1 MEEKHHHKEEEK
13 HTHIHEHDHNSHDS
27 SHNNVLPHHH
37 TNEHTINEEK
47 ENPEHDVKI
56 LLNGKNVQCSS
67 DEYLIDI
74 AKRENIEIPRLCL
87 YDRLERTANCRLC
100 IVEVELNGKKRI
112 MTSCSTKA
120 VEGMIVLT
128 HTPKVLE
135 HRRINLELLLANHDL
150 NCPTCPKNLH
160 CDLQKYSSD
169 FMIKETRFNGVRR
182 ITSVDESS
190 KSIRRDDNRC
200 ILCGR
205 CIKMCNDVQTVNA
218 IQQNFRGFNT
228 VITPPLGHSMAE
240 SACVN
245 CGQCV
250 IACPTGALTEKSD
263 IQHVIDALNTPGKI
277 LIAQTAPSIRATLGE
292 CFGMAPGHNVTGKMV
307 QALRMIGFHKVF
319 DTDLAADV
327 TIVEEATEFI
337 KRLNSG
343 KAEDLPMITTCCP
356 AWIKFGEQFYFN
368 ELNHMSTCRSPQAIM
383 ASLIKTYY
391 AKQIAKDP
399 KDIVLVDIM
408 PCTAKK
414 FEICRPEFKNEADY
428 VLTTVELAKL
438 IKEMN
443 IDFISIENS
452 DFDSP
457 LGESTGAGVIF
468 GHTGGVMEAALR
480 TVADWMGHKDFKSI
494 DYENICGMETLK
506 EATVEIAGHKV
517 NIAVAHTLGEA
528 RKLMEEIKAGKSKYQ
543 FIEIMACYGGCIG
556 GGGQPRPCDAETLKK
571 RTGALIKEDEHKEIR
586 KSHKNPAVIN
596 LYKEYLGEYGSEQAH
611 KLLHTSYYP
620 QDYK

>member
-1 MEEKHHHKEEEK
+1 MEEKHNHEGHKEEHHAHERTHGYHYEHIK
-13 HTHIHEHDHNSHDS
+13 HAGVNPLNAVESH
-27 SHNNVLPHHH
+27 P
-37 TNEHTINEEK
+37 
-47 ENPEHDVKI
+47 VKI
-56 LLNGKNVQCSS
+56 ILNGKEVQCSS

-74 AKRENIEIPRLCL
+74 AKEQNIEIPRLCL
-87 YDRLERTANCRLC
+87 HDRLERTANCRLC
-100 IVEVELNGKKRI
+100 IVEIELNGKKRI

-120 VEGMIVLT
+120 AEGMIVST

-135 HRRINLELLLANHDL
+135 YRRINLELLLANHDL
-150 NCPTCPKNLH
+150 NCPVCPKNLN

-169 FMIKETRFNGVRR
+169 MIITETRFNGARKKVP
-182 ITSVDESS
+182 VDESS
-190 KSIRRDDNRC
+190 CSIRRDNNRC
-200 ILCGR
+200 ILCNR

-228 VITPPLGHSMAE
+228 LVTPPLGHNMKE

-292 CFGMAPGHNVTGKMV
+292 CFGMNPGHNVTGRMV
-307 QALRMIGFHKVF
+307 TALRMIGFNKVF
-319 DTDLAADV
+319 DTNLGADI

-337 KRLNSG
+337 KRLKSG
-343 KAEDLPMITTCCP
+343 KSGNLPMITTCCP
-356 AWIKFGEQFYFN
+356 AWIKFGEQFYFS

-391 AKQIAKDP
+391 AKMIQKDP

-414 FEICRPEFKNEADY
+414 FEIGRPEFKGEADF

-443 IDFISIENS
+443 IDFVNIENS
-452 DFDSP
+452 DFDDP
-457 LGESTGAGVIF
+457 LGESSGAGAIF

-480 TVADWMGHKDFKSI
+480 TVADWMGHKDFKNI
-494 DYENICGMETLK
+494 EYEKIRGMETLK
-506 EATVEIAGHKV
+506 EATIEISGHKI
-517 NIAVAHTLGEA
+517 NIAVVHTLGEA
-528 RKLMEEIKAGKSKYQ
+528 RKLLEEIKKGKSKYH

-571 RTGALIKEDEHKEIR
+571 RVGALIKEDEKMEVR
-586 KSHKNPAVIN
+586 KSHKNPAVIK
-596 LYKEYLGEYGSEQAH
+596 LYKEYLGEFGSEQAH

-620 QDYK
+620 QEYK

>member
-1 MEEKHHHKEEEK
+1 MEENHHEEHKEAHHAHERTHGYHYEHKK
-13 HTHIHEHDHNSHDS
+13 HAGVNPLNAVESH
-27 SHNNVLPHHH
+27 P
-37 TNEHTINEEK
+37 
-47 ENPEHDVKI
+47 VKI
-56 LLNGKNVQCSS
+56 ILNGKEVQCNSN
-67 DEYLIDI
+67 EYLIDI
-74 AKRENIEIPRLCL
+74 AKEQNIDIPRLCL
-87 YDRLERTANCRLC
+87 HDRLERTANCRLC
-100 IVEVELNGKKRI
+100 IVEVELNGKKKI

-120 VEGMIVLT
+120 AEGMIIST

-150 NCPTCPKNLH
+150 NCPVCPKNLN
-160 CDLQKYSSD
+160 CELQRYSSE
-169 FMIKETRFNGVRR
+169 MIITETRFNGARKKVP
-182 ITSVDESS
+182 VDESS
-190 KSIRRDDNRC
+190 CSIRRDNNKC

-228 VITPPLGHSMAE
+228 IITPPLGHDMKE

-263 IQHVIDALNTPGKI
+263 IQHVIDALNTPGKL

-292 CFGMAPGHNVTGKMV
+292 CFGMVPGHNVTGKMV
-307 QALRMIGFHKVF
+307 TALHMIGFNKVF
-319 DTDLAADV
+319 DTNLGADI

-337 KRLNSG
+337 RRLESG
-343 KAEDLPMITTCCP
+343 KIDNLPMITTCCP

-391 AKQIAKDP
+391 AKMIQKDP

-414 FEICRPEFKNEADY
+414 FEIGRPEFKGEADF

-443 IDFISIENS
+443 IDFVNIESS
-452 DFDSP
+452 DFDDP
-457 LGESTGAGVIF
+457 LGESTGAGAIF

-480 TVADWMGHKDFKSI
+480 TVADWMGHKDFKNI
-494 DYENICGMETLK
+494 EYEKIRGMETLK
-506 EATVEIAGHKV
+506 EATIEISGHKI

-528 RKLMEEIKAGKSKYQ
+528 RKLMEEIKKGESKYH

-556 GGGQPRPCDAETLKK
+556 GGGQPSPCDAETLKK
-571 RTGALIKEDEHKEIR
+571 RVGALIKEDEKMEVR
-586 KSHKNPAVIN
+586 KSHKNPAVIK
-596 LYKEYLGEYGSEQAH
+596 LYKEYLGEFGSERAH
-611 KLLHTSYYP
+611 RLLHTSYYP
-620 QDYK
+620 QEYK